1 MRIVDLGSQ
10 EAEDL
15 ASPGHIGQTLEDT
28 EIVRRNG
35 LARKYLATHMNHKA
49 LRRSGYFDRVE
60 FRM

>member
-1 MRIVDLGSQ
+1 MRTVDLGAQ

-15 ASPGHIGQTLEDT
+15 ANPEHNGQTHEHT
-28 EIVRRNG
+28 EIIRRTN
-35 LARKYLATHMNHKA
+35 LASKYLATHTNHKA